1 MIHWSEYHGHEIDV
15 VSKKVDNTI
24 YTFDIESTSYLIL
37 NGEIISASEYL
48 NLNEEDRE
56 KALPCACM
64 YIWQFSIN
72 ETVYYG
78 RTWEEFKSFLD
89 RIESNCDLKKYIFV
103 HNLSFEF
110 QFFASQF
117 KIKSVMSRKSRKVMS
132 AKLLD
137 YNIEFRCT
145 YYMSNVSLAYLPK
158 LFNLNVQKMVGDLD
172 YTKIRTPA
180 TKMTKTE
187 LGYCEH
193 DCLVVYEYI
202 KMELLKYKSV
212 NRIPMTSTGKV
223 RKELQSLV
231 MRDYEYRRITR
242 GSINIK
248 PSVYNMLVDAFAGGY
263 THANYMYTDEVIPN
277 VDSYDETSAYPYVMV
292 TSKFPMS
299 EFKECHI
306 KSVDD
311 MIEKYAYLLKVT
323 FHNLKCKYYNNFI
336 SASKCSNIVGALFDN
351 GRIVS
356 AKEVTITLTDIDFRF
371 FLDVY
376 DIKSYE
382 INESY
387 YAIYK
392 YLPKKFINFILEKY
406 VNKTKFKNVKGK
418 ELDYVKEK
426 NKFNSLYGMTV
437 TNMIRDEVNFDNIT
451 GWSESELTDS
461 LIFDKLL
468 EEKEKAF
475 LSFSWGVWV
484 TAYARDNL
492 LRRMILLDPYVVY
505 SDTDSLKCAQGYDA
519 KVFDEYN
526 QAVIRKIQKVSST
539 LNIPFENYAPE
550 DSKGVKHL
558 LGIFEC
564 ETGAG
569 RKYTYDRFITQGA
582 KKYCVEIDGQIEIT
596 VSGVPKSGNKCL
608 KRIEDFRDDLVFDY
622 KYTNKQTI
630 MYNDNQSPV
639 DIVDYLGVKYKVD
652 DKSGCCLLPTT
663 YKLGKSLDYAN
674 LLTDNSTN
682 RAKFKNRSFQ
692 NEQYFKL

>member
-110 QFFASQF
+110 QFFSSQF
-117 KIKSVMSRKSRKVMS
+117 KIKSVLSRKSRKVMS

-172 YTKIRTPA
+172 YSKLRTPA
-180 TKMTKTE
+180 TKMTETE

-231 MRDYEYRRITR
+231 MKDNEYRRITR

-263 THANYMYTDEVIPN
+263 THANYMYTDEVISN

-306 KSVDD
+306 KTVDD

-336 SASKCSNIVGALFDN
+336 SASKCNNIVGALFDN

-376 DIKSYE
+376 DIESYE

-505 SDTDSLKCAQGYDA
+505 SDTDSLKCARGYDA

-526 QAVIRKIQKVSST
+526 QSVIKKIQKVSST

-608 KRIEDFRDDLVFDY
+608 KQIEDFRDDLVFDY

-630 MYNDNQSPV
+630 MYNDNQLPV
-639 DIVDYLGVKYKVD
+639 DIVDYLGVKYKVN

-682 RAKFKNRSFQ
+682 RSKFKNRR
-692 NEQYFKL
+692 FKYD

>member
-37 NGEIISASEYL
+37 NGKIISASEYL

-89 RIESNCDLKKYIFV
+89 RVESNCNLKKYIFV

-110 QFFASQF
+110 QFFSSQF

-158 LFNLNVQKMVGDLD
+158 LFNLNVQKMIGDLD
-172 YTKIRTPA
+172 YTKLRTPA

-231 MRDYEYRRITR
+231 MKDYEYRRITR

-263 THANYMYTDEVIPN
+263 THANFMYTDEVIPN

-299 EFKECHI
+299 EFKECNI
-306 KSVDD
+306 KTVDD
-311 MIEKYAYLLKVT
+311 MLTNYAYLLKVT

-336 SASKCSNIVGALFDN
+336 SASKCENIVGALFDN

-356 AKEVTITLTDIDFRF
+356 AKELTITITDIDFRF

-376 DIKSYE
+376 DIESYE

-451 GWSESELTDS
+451 GWSESELTDT

-492 LRRMILLDPYVVY
+492 LRRMIQLDPYVVY
-505 SDTDSLKCAQGYDA
+505 SDTDSLKCARGYDR

-526 QAVIRKIQKVSST
+526 QSVIKKIQKVSST

-564 ETGAG
+564 ETGVG
-569 RKYTYDRFITQGA
+569 RQYTYDRFITQGA
-582 KKYCVEIDGQIEIT
+582 KKYCVEINGQIEIT

-608 KRIEDFRDDLVFDY
+608 NRIEDFRDDLVFDY

-682 RAKFKNRSFQ
+682 RSKFKNRSFK
-692 NEQYFKL
+692 NE

>member
-78 RTWEEFKSFLD
+78 RMWEEFKSFLD
-89 RIESNCDLKKYIFV
+89 RVESNCDLKKYIFV

-110 QFFASQF
+110 QFFSSQF

-172 YTKIRTPA
+172 YSKLRTPA

-231 MRDYEYRRITR
+231 MRDYEYRRVTR

-263 THANYMYTDEVIPN
+263 THANFMYTDEVISN

-306 KSVDD
+306 KTVDD
-311 MIEKYAYLLKVT
+311 MIENYAYLLKVT

-336 SASKCSNIVGALFDN
+336 SASKCENIVGAMFDN

-356 AKEVTITLTDIDFRF
+356 AKEVTITITDIDFRF

-376 DIKSYE
+376 DIESYE

-505 SDTDSLKCAQGYDA
+505 SDTDSLKCARGYDR

-526 QAVIRKIQKVSST
+526 QSVIKKIKKVSST

-569 RKYTYDRFITQGA
+569 RQYTYDRFITQGA

-682 RAKFKNRSFQ
+682 RSKFKNRSFKD
-692 NEQYFKL
+692 E

>member
-172 YTKIRTPA
+172 YTKLRTPA

-202 KMELLKYKSV
+202 KMELIKYKSV

-306 KSVDD
+306 KTVDD
-311 MIEKYAYLLKVT
+311 MLTNYAYLLKVT

-336 SASKCSNIVGALFDN
+336 SASKCNNIVGALFDN

-356 AKEVTITLTDIDFRF
+356 AKEVTITITDIDFRF

-376 DIKSYE
+376 DIESYE

-392 YLPKKFINFILEKY
+392 YLPKKFIDFILEKY

-519 KVFDEYN
+519 KVFYEYN
-526 QAVIRKIQKVSST
+526 QSVIKKIQKVSSA

-596 VSGVPKSGNKCL
+596 VSGVPKSGNRCL
-608 KRIEDFRDDLVFDY
+608 SRIEDFRDDLVFDY

-682 RAKFKNRSFQ
+682 RAKFKERS
-692 NEQYFKL
+692 L

>member
-89 RIESNCDLKKYIFV
+89 RLEENCDLKKYIFV

-110 QFFASQF
+110 QFFASQLN
-117 KIKSVMSRKSRKVMS
+117 IKSVLSRKSRKVMS
-132 AKLLD
+132 AKLAD

-158 LFNLNVQKMVGDLD
+158 LFNLSVQKMVGDLD
-172 YTKIRTPA
+172 YTKLRTPA
-180 TKMTKTE
+180 TTMTDAE

-202 KMELLKYKSV
+202 KMELVKYKSV
-212 NRIPMTSTGKV
+212 NRIPLTSTGKV

-231 MRDYEYRRITR
+231 MKDYEYRRITR
-242 GSINIK
+242 GSINVR

-263 THANYMYTDEVIPN
+263 THANYMYTDEVISN

-306 KSVDD
+306 KKAED
-311 MIEKYAYLLKVT
+311 MIEKYAYLIKVT
-323 FHNLKCKYYNNFI
+323 FHHVKCKYYNNFI
-336 SASKCSNIVGALFDN
+336 SASKCENIEGAMFDN
-351 GRIVS
+351 GRIIS
-356 AKEVTITLTDIDFRF
+356 AKELTITLTDIDFKF
-371 FLDVY
+371 ILDVY
-376 DIKSYE
+376 NIESYE
-382 INESY
+382 IIESY

-392 YLPKKFINFILEKY
+392 YLPKKFIDFILEKY

-492 LRRMILLDPYVVY
+492 LRRMILLDPFVVY
-505 SDTDSLKCAQGYDA
+505 SDTDSLKCVQGYDV
-519 KVFDEYN
+519 KVFEQYN
-526 QAVIRKIQKVSST
+526 AEVIKKIQKVSSA
-539 LNIPFENYAPE
+539 LNIPFDNYAPE

-569 RKYTYDRFITQGA
+569 RKYTYDKFITQGA
-582 KKYCVEIDGQIEIT
+582 KKYCVEIDGHIEIT

-630 MYNDNQSPV
+630 MYNDDQVPV

-682 RAKFKNRSFQ
+682 RAKFKNRKFQ
-692 NEQYFKL
+692 NE

>member
-56 KALPCACM
+56 NALPCACM
-64 YIWQFSIN
+64 YIWQFSVN

-78 RTWEEFKSFLD
+78 RTWEEFKLFLD
-89 RIESNCDLKKYIFV
+89 RLEENCDLKKYIFV

-110 QFFASQF
+110 QFFASQLN
-117 KIKSVMSRKSRKVMS
+117 IKSVLSRKSRKVMS
-132 AKLLD
+132 AKLAD

-158 LFNLNVQKMVGDLD
+158 LFNLSVQKMVGDLD
-172 YTKIRTPA
+172 YTKLRTPA
-180 TKMTKTE
+180 TAMTDAE

-202 KMELLKYKSV
+202 KMELVKYKSV

-263 THANYMYTDEVIPN
+263 THSNYMYTDEVISN

-306 KSVDD
+306 KTADD
-311 MIEKYAYLLKVT
+311 MIKKYAYLLKVT
-323 FHNLKCKYYNNFI
+323 FHHVKCKYYNNFI
-336 SASKCSNIVGALFDN
+336 SASKCENIVGAMFDN

-356 AKEVTITLTDIDFRF
+356 AKELTITLTDIDFKF
-371 FLDVY
+371 ILDVY
-376 DIKSYE
+376 NIESYE
-382 INESY
+382 IVESY

-392 YLPKKFINFILEKY
+392 YLPKKFIDFILEKY

-492 LRRMILLDPYVVY
+492 LRRMIQLDPYVVY
-505 SDTDSLKCAQGYDA
+505 SDTDSLKCVQGYDA
-519 KVFDEYN
+519 KVFEQYN
-526 QAVIRKIQKVSST
+526 AEVIKKIQKVSST

-569 RKYTYDRFITQGA
+569 RQYTYDKFITQGA
-582 KKYCVEIDGQIEIT
+582 KKYCVEIDGQLEIT
-596 VSGVPKSGNKCL
+596 VSGVPKSGNRCL
-608 KRIEDFRDDLVFDY
+608 SRIEDFRDDLVFDY

-630 MYNDNQSPV
+630 MYNDNQVPV

-682 RAKFKNRSFQ
+682 RAKFKNRSFKD
-692 NEQYFKL
+692 E

>member
-172 YTKIRTPA
+172 YTKLRTPA

-202 KMELLKYKSV
+202 KMELVKYKSV

-231 MRDYEYRRITR
+231 MKDYEYRRITR

-306 KSVDD
+306 KTVDD
-311 MIEKYAYLLKVT
+311 MLTNYAYLLKVT

-336 SASKCSNIVGALFDN
+336 SASKCNNIVGAMFDN

-356 AKEVTITLTDIDFRF
+356 AKEVTITITDIDFRF

-376 DIKSYE
+376 DIESYE

-526 QAVIRKIQKVSST
+526 QSVVKKIQKVSST

-569 RKYTYDRFITQGA
+569 RLYTYDRFITQGA

-682 RAKFKNRSFQ
+682 RSKFKNRSFK
-692 NEQYFKL
+692 NE

>member
-1 MIHWSEYHGHEIDV
+1 MIYWSEYHGHEIDV

-172 YTKIRTPA
+172 YTKLRTPA
-180 TKMTKTE
+180 TKMTETE

-202 KMELLKYKSV
+202 KMELVKYKSV

-231 MRDYEYRRITR
+231 MKDYEYRRITR

-263 THANYMYTDEVIPN
+263 THANFMYTDEVIPN

-311 MIEKYAYLLKVT
+311 MLTNYAYLLKVT

-336 SASKCSNIVGALFDN
+336 SASKCENIVGAFFDN

-356 AKEVTITLTDIDFRF
+356 AKELTITLTDIDFRF

-451 GWSESELTDS
+451 GWSESELPES

-505 SDTDSLKCAQGYDA
+505 SDTDSLKCAQGYDR

-526 QAVIRKIQKVSST
+526 QSVIKKIQKVSST

-550 DSKGVKHL
+550 DSRGVKHL

-663 YKLGKSLDYAN
+663 YKLGKSLEYAN

-682 RAKFKNRSFQ
+682 RAKFKERR
-692 NEQYFKL
+692 

>member
-56 KALPCACM
+56 NALPCACM
-64 YIWQFSIN
+64 YIWQFSVN

-89 RIESNCDLKKYIFV
+89 RLEENCDLKKYIFV

-117 KIKSVMSRKSRKVMS
+117 KIKSVLSRKSRKVMS

-158 LFNLNVQKMVGDLD
+158 LFNLSVQKMVGDLD
-172 YTKIRTPA
+172 YTKLRTPA
-180 TKMTKTE
+180 TAMTDAE

-231 MRDYEYRRITR
+231 MRDYEYRCITR

-306 KSVDD
+306 KTVDD
-311 MIEKYAYLLKVT
+311 MIENYAYLLKVT

-336 SASKCSNIVGALFDN
+336 SASKCENIVGALFDN

-356 AKEVTITLTDIDFRF
+356 AKELTITLTDIDFKF
-371 FLDVY
+371 ILDVY
-376 DIKSYE
+376 NIESYE

-492 LRRMILLDPYVVY
+492 LRRMIQLDPYVVY
-505 SDTDSLKCAQGYDA
+505 SDTDSLKCVQGYDV
-519 KVFDEYN
+519 KVFEQYN
-526 QAVIRKIQKVSST
+526 AEVIKKIQKVSSA

-569 RKYTYDRFITQGA
+569 RQYTYDKFITQGA

-630 MYNDNQSPV
+630 MYNDNQVPV

-682 RAKFKNRSFQ
+682 RAKFKNRSFKD
-692 NEQYFKL
+692 E

>member
-56 KALPCACM
+56 KSLPCACM

-89 RIESNCDLKKYIFV
+89 RVESNCNLKKYIFV

-110 QFFASQF
+110 QFFSSQF
-117 KIKSVMSRKSRKVMS
+117 KIKSVMSRKSRKVMA

-172 YTKIRTPA
+172 YSKLRTPA

-336 SASKCSNIVGALFDN
+336 SASKCENIVGALFDN

-376 DIKSYE
+376 DMESYE

-492 LRRMILLDPYVVY
+492 LRRMILLDPYVIY
-505 SDTDSLKCAQGYDA
+505 SDTDSLKCARGYNA

-526 QAVIRKIQKVSST
+526 QSVIKKIQKVSST

-569 RKYTYDRFITQGA
+569 RQYTYDRFITQGA

-596 VSGVPKSGNKCL
+596 VSGVPKAGNKCL
-608 KRIEDFRDDLVFDY
+608 KRIEDFRDDLMFDY

-630 MYNDNQSPV
+630 MYNDNQLPV
-639 DIVDYLGVKYKVD
+639 DIVDYLGVKYKVN

-682 RAKFKNRSFQ
+682 RSKFKNRSF
-692 NEQYFKL
+692 KK

>member
-56 KALPCACM
+56 KALPCSCM

-110 QFFASQF
+110 QFFSSQF

-172 YTKIRTPA
+172 YTKLRTPA

-202 KMELLKYKSV
+202 KMELVKYKSV

-306 KSVDD
+306 KTVDD

-323 FHNLKCKYYNNFI
+323 FHDLKCKYYNNFI
-336 SASKCSNIVGALFDN
+336 SASKCENIVGALFDN

-376 DIKSYE
+376 NIESYE

-505 SDTDSLKCAQGYDA
+505 SDTDSLKCAQGYDV

-526 QAVIRKIQKVSST
+526 QSVIKKIKKVSSV

-569 RKYTYDRFITQGA
+569 RKYTYDKFITQGA

-596 VSGVPKSGNKCL
+596 VSGVPKSGNRCL

-639 DIVDYLGVKYKVD
+639 DIVDYLGVKYKVN

-682 RAKFKNRSFQ
+682 RSKFKNRSF
-692 NEQYFKL
+692 KDD

>member
-37 NGEIISASEYL
+37 NSEIISASEYL

-78 RTWEEFKSFLD
+78 RTWEEFRAFLD

-117 KIKSVMSRKSRKVMS
+117 KIKSVLSRKSRKVMS
-132 AKLLD
+132 AQLLD

-172 YTKIRTPA
+172 YTKLRTPA

-263 THANYMYTDEVIPN
+263 THANFMYTDEVIPN

-306 KSVDD
+306 KTVDD
-311 MIEKYAYLLKVT
+311 MIENYAYLLKVT

-336 SASKCSNIVGALFDN
+336 SASKCENIVGALFDN

-376 DIKSYE
+376 DIESYE

-492 LRRMILLDPYVVY
+492 LRRMILLDPFVVY
-505 SDTDSLKCAQGYDA
+505 SDTDSLKCAQGYEA

-526 QAVIRKIQKVSST
+526 QSVIKKIKKVSSA

-569 RKYTYDRFITQGA
+569 RQYTYDRFITQGA

-682 RAKFKNRSFQ
+682 RAKFKNRSFD
-692 NEQYFKL
+692 NE

>member
-1 MIHWSEYHGHEIDV
+1 MLHWSEYHGHEIDV

-78 RTWEEFKSFLD
+78 RTWEEFRAFLD

-117 KIKSVMSRKSRKVMS
+117 KIKSVMSRKSRKVML

-172 YTKIRTPA
+172 YTKLRTPA

-231 MRDYEYRRITR
+231 MKDYEYRRITR

-336 SASKCSNIVGALFDN
+336 SASKCENIVGALFDN

-376 DIKSYE
+376 DIESYE

-526 QAVIRKIQKVSST
+526 RAVIKKIQKVSSA

-569 RKYTYDRFITQGA
+569 RQYTYDKFITQGA

-682 RAKFKNRSFQ
+682 RSKFKNRRFQ
-692 NEQYFKL
+692 NE

>member
-37 NGEIISASEYL
+37 DGKIISASEYL

-56 KALPCACM
+56 NALPCACM

-78 RTWEEFKSFLD
+78 RTWEEFKLFLD
-89 RIESNCDLKKYIFV
+89 RLEENCDLKKYIFV

-110 QFFASQF
+110 QFFASQLN
-117 KIKSVMSRKSRKVMS
+117 IKSVLSRKSRKVMS
-132 AKLLD
+132 AKLAD

-158 LFNLNVQKMVGDLD
+158 LFNLSVQKMVGDLD
-172 YTKIRTPA
+172 YTKLRTPA
-180 TKMTKTE
+180 TKMTDAE

-212 NRIPMTSTGKV
+212 NRIPLTSTGKV

-231 MRDYEYRRITR
+231 MKDYEYRRITR
-242 GSINIK
+242 GSINVR

-263 THANYMYTDEVIPN
+263 THANYMYTDEVISN

-311 MIEKYAYLLKVT
+311 MIKKYAYLLKVT

-336 SASKCSNIVGALFDN
+336 SASKCENIVGAMFDN

-356 AKEVTITLTDIDFRF
+356 AKELTITLTDIDFKF
-371 FLDVY
+371 ILDVY
-376 DIKSYE
+376 NIESYE
-382 INESY
+382 IVESY

-505 SDTDSLKCAQGYDA
+505 SDTDSLKCVQGYDV
-519 KVFDEYN
+519 KVFEQYN
-526 QAVIRKIQKVSST
+526 AEVIKKIQKVSSA
-539 LNIPFENYAPE
+539 LNIPFDSYAPE

-569 RKYTYDRFITQGA
+569 REYTYDKFITQGA

-630 MYNDNQSPV
+630 MYNDNQVPV

-682 RAKFKNRSFQ
+682 RSKFKNRSF
-692 NEQYFKL
+692 KDD

>member
-89 RIESNCDLKKYIFV
+89 RVESNCDLKKYIFV

-110 QFFASQF
+110 QFFSSQF

-172 YTKIRTPA
+172 YTKLRTPA

-202 KMELLKYKSV
+202 KMELIKYKSV

-306 KSVDD
+306 KTVDD
-311 MIEKYAYLLKVT
+311 MLTNYAYLLKVT

-336 SASKCSNIVGALFDN
+336 SASKCNNIVGALFDN

-356 AKEVTITLTDIDFRF
+356 AKEVTITLTDIDFKF
-371 FLDVY
+371 ILDVY
-376 DIKSYE
+376 DIESYE

-526 QAVIRKIQKVSST
+526 QSVIKKIQKVSSA

-569 RKYTYDRFITQGA
+569 RQYTYDSFITQGA

-608 KRIEDFRDDLVFDY
+608 KRIEDFRDDLIFDY

-682 RAKFKNRSFQ
+682 RSKFKNRSFK
-692 NEQYFKL
+692 YD

>member
-89 RIESNCDLKKYIFV
+89 RVESNCDLKKYIFV

-172 YTKIRTPA
+172 YTKLRTPA

-306 KSVDD
+306 RTVDD

-336 SASKCSNIVGALFDN
+336 SASKCENIVGALFDN

-356 AKEVTITLTDIDFRF
+356 ANEVTITLTDIDFRF

-376 DIKSYE
+376 DIESYE
-382 INESY
+382 INKSY

-451 GWSESELTDS
+451 GWSELELTDS

-505 SDTDSLKCAQGYDA
+505 SDTDSLKCAQGYDR
-519 KVFDEYN
+519 KVFDEYK
-526 QAVIRKIQKVSST
+526 QSVIKKIKKVSSA

-550 DSKGVKHL
+550 DSNGVKHL

-569 RKYTYDRFITQGA
+569 REYTYDKFITQGA

-682 RAKFKNRSFQ
+682 RSKFKNRSF
-692 NEQYFKL
+692 KDD

>member
-78 RTWEEFKSFLD
+78 RTWEEFKAFLD
-89 RIESNCDLKKYIFV
+89 RIESNCNLKKYIFV

-110 QFFASQF
+110 QFFSSQF

-172 YTKIRTPA
+172 YTKLRTPA

-231 MRDYEYRRITR
+231 MKDYEYRRITR

-306 KSVDD
+306 KTVDD
-311 MIEKYAYLLKVT
+311 MLTNYAYLLKVT

-336 SASKCSNIVGALFDN
+336 SASKCNNIVGALFDN

-356 AKEVTITLTDIDFRF
+356 AKEVTITITDIDFRF

-376 DIKSYE
+376 DIESYE

-492 LRRMILLDPYVVY
+492 LRRMIQLDPYVVY
-505 SDTDSLKCAQGYDA
+505 SDTDSLKCVQGYDR

-526 QAVIRKIQKVSST
+526 QSVIKKIKKVSST
-539 LNIPFENYAPE
+539 LDIPFENYAPE

-569 RKYTYDRFITQGA
+569 RQYTYDRFITQGA

-639 DIVDYLGVKYKVD
+639 DIVDYLGVKYKVN

-674 LLTDNSTN
+674 LLTDNSTS
-682 RAKFKNRSFQ
+682 RSKFKNRSFK
-692 NEQYFKL
+692 ND

>member
-78 RTWEEFKSFLD
+78 RTWEEFRSFLD

-110 QFFASQF
+110 QFFSSQF
-117 KIKSVMSRKSRKVMS
+117 KIKSVMSRKSRKVMA

-172 YTKIRTPA
+172 YTKLRTPA

-202 KMELLKYKSV
+202 KMELVKYKSV

-306 KSVDD
+306 KTVDD
-311 MIEKYAYLLKVT
+311 MLTNYAYLLKVT

-336 SASKCSNIVGALFDN
+336 SASKCENIVGALFDN

-376 DIKSYE
+376 NIESYE

-505 SDTDSLKCAQGYDA
+505 SDTDSLKCARGYDA

-526 QAVIRKIQKVSST
+526 QSVIKKIKKVSSA

-569 RKYTYDRFITQGA
+569 RQYTYDRFITQGA

-596 VSGVPKSGNKCL
+596 VSGVPKSGNRCL

-682 RAKFKNRSFQ
+682 RSKFKNRSFK
-692 NEQYFKL
+692 YD